1 MNYTQLQQEVFDS
14 GLGYLNDAG
23 TGLLRVQ
30 RWINQAYLEVC
41 ATDNWSF
48 LETNLV
54 TAAPVTISD
63 LARVLVV
70 LDTTNDVALE
80 QSEYTSLLNG
90 VALGDVTTTGLPQ
103 YWYLS
108 GFTLSVF
115 PVSTLSL
122 SIRYIKTPA
131 ELSSPGDTPVIPTEF
146 HDLIV
151 LGAWRRGLLDDQ
163 DAGDMAL
170 VKGEWNE
177 RVQMMREKYLPRFGS
192 QLITYAAGDW

>member
-1 MNYTQLQQEVFDS
+1 MD
-14 GLGYLNDAG
+14 
-23 TGLLRVQ
+23 
-30 RWINQAYLEVC
+30 
-41 ATDNWSF
+41 
-48 LETNLV
+48 
-54 TAAPVTISD
+54 P
-63 LARVLVV
+63 
-70 LDTTNDVALE
+70 
-80 QSEYTSLLNG
+80 
-90 VALGDVTTTGLPQ
+90 TTTGVAS

-108 GFTLSVF
+108 NMTISLY
-115 PVSTLSL
+115 PVSTANL

-131 ELSSPGDTPVIPTEF
+131 ELASPGDTPIIPTEF